1 LPEGNRSRVVDG
13 VTTAAGSTFSSTIS
27 DSIRGGIGSS
37 GGIFRSPGGGA
48 AFGRTL
54 RIMVVEDNNITQRVL
69 QTLIEKEGH
78 GTTIASSAEEAIG
91 FLEMG
96 ERFDLIFADIN
107 LSGITGLEFT
117 RIVRNMPDAGTR
129 NVPIVALSGS
139 VEESDIA
146 ACRDAGMTA
155 HLAKPL
161 DPDAFMGII
170 YSVAQSSASKPG
182 VEDKLTSIPLEV
194 GSTSESSSAV
204 SMLED
209 DVDIMIPTETYAHMP
224 EVPEPESNIQSA
236 EPRFYATL
244 EIDLIGT
251 LQESLGVDQLIQLLL
266 GLYKKAEEIITALES
281 QDIID
286 PDFTRARAHEMKGM
300 AGNFGFQ
307 KLSDQARNIE
317 KIVKTGSIEGVQEM
331 ILELNP
337 IYQQSRADLDHWLR
351 SKSSK

>member
-1 LPEGNRSRVVDG
+1 MK
-13 VTTAAGSTFSSTIS
+13 I
-27 DSIRGGIGSS
+27 IIHGG
-37 GGIFRSPGGGA
+37 F
-48 AFGRTL
+48 F
-54 RIMVVEDNNITQRVL
+54 
-69 QTLIEKEGH
+69 
-78 GTTIASSAEEAIG
+78 
-91 FLEMG
+91 
-96 ERFDLIFADIN
+96 
-107 LSGITGLEFT
+107 
-117 RIVRNMPDAGTR
+117 
-129 NVPIVALSGS
+129 
-139 VEESDIA
+139 
-146 ACRDAGMTA
+146 
-155 HLAKPL
+155 
-161 DPDAFMGII
+161 
-170 YSVAQSSASKPG
+170 
-182 VEDKLTSIPLEV
+182 
-194 GSTSESSSAV
+194 SESSTNQETKIAKQEALLRIVKQSYAYLQTHTALETVVYAV

-209 DVDIMIPTETYAHMP
+209 DVDIMIPTETYVHVP
-224 EVPEPESNIQSA
+224 EVPESESNIQSA
-236 EPRFYATL
+236 EPRFYETL

-337 IYQQSRADLDHWLR
+337 IYQQSRADLDHWLG